1 MSRNRKEPIMAY
13 KNLGAFL
20 TKVTLKAI
28 SKLDQADVDE
38 CMRIAEN
45 VVAWANAG
53 TITSE
58 QLDELL
64 AALPVD
70 MAVEEPEAEPDVEPE
85 TPDYSAM
92 TKAELL
98 EEAANRGVEA
108 YESWTKAEIIA
119 ALEGAE

>member
-1 MSRNRKEPIMAY
+1 MAY

-45 VVAWANAG
+45 VTAWANAG

-58 QLDELL
+58 QLDLLL
-64 AALPVD
+64 AALPVSFEEE
-70 MAVEEPEAEPDVEPE
+70 AEEEPVE
-85 TPDYSAM
+85 
-92 TKAELL
+92 L
-98 EEAANRGVEA
+98 EEEPGGTEDDEDAVPEA
-108 YESWTKAEIIA
+108 
-119 ALEGAE
+119 

>member
-1 MSRNRKEPIMAY
+1 MAY

-45 VVAWANAG
+45 VTAWANAG

-58 QLDELL
+58 QLDLLL
-64 AALPVD
+64 AALPVNFEEE
-70 MAVEEPEAEPDVEPE
+70 AEEPADLEG
-85 TPDYSAM
+85 M
-92 TKAELL
+92 TKAELI
-98 EEAANRGVEA
+98 EHAQFIGVEVR
-108 YESWTKAEIIA
+108 ESWTKAEIIA
-119 ALEGAE
+119 AIEGAE

>member
-1 MSRNRKEPIMAY
+1 MAY

-45 VVAWANAG
+45 VTAWANAG

-58 QLDELL
+58 QLDLLL
-64 AALPVD
+64 AALPVSFEEE
-70 MAVEEPEAEPDVEPE
+70 AEEEPDLEG
-85 TPDYSAM
+85 M
-92 TKAELL
+92 TKAELI
-98 EEAANRGVEA
+98 EYAESIGVEVR
-108 YESWTKAEIIA
+108 ESWTKAEIIA
-119 ALEGAE
+119 AIEGDE

>member
-1 MSRNRKEPIMAY
+1 MAY

-45 VVAWANAG
+45 VTAWANAG

-58 QLDELL
+58 QLDLLL

-70 MAVEEPEAEPDVEPE
+70 FEEEAEPTPEAEQTE
-85 TPDYSAM
+85 TPDYQSM

-98 EEAANRGVEA
+98 ALADERGIEA
-108 YESWTKAEIIA
+108 YDSWTKAEIIA
-119 ALEGAE
+119 ALEGVE

>member
-1 MSRNRKEPIMAY
+1 MAY

-28 SKLDQADVDE
+28 AKLDEADVDE

-45 VVAWANAG
+45 VMAWANAG

-64 AALPVD
+64 AALPVEAVAEEAEPEQED
-70 MAVEEPEAEPDVEPE
+70 EPAEPVEEPG
-85 TPDYSAM
+85 
-92 TKAELL
+92 L
-98 EEAANRGVEA
+98 
-108 YESWTKAEIIA
+108 IA
-119 ALEGAE
+119 

>member
-1 MSRNRKEPIMAY
+1 MAY

-45 VVAWANAG
+45 VNAWANAG

-58 QLDELL
+58 QLDLLL
-64 AALPVD
+64 AALP
-70 MAVEEPEAEPDVEPE
+70 MQPNLINEPEVI
-85 TPDYSAM
+85 
-92 TKAELL
+92 
-98 EEAANRGVEA
+98 N
-108 YESWTKAEIIA
+108 
-119 ALEGAE
+119 GAKDQGD